1 MTKKQS
7 MAKRKQA
14 KIYQPS
20 LFEKR
25 RGGQP
30 GNTNAV
36 KHGLYSRRFSPEEI
50 EHLSGMQEGVK
61 DEIEVV
67 RISLARILDFIGQI
81 DLSKMSIEDYAA
93 LQNLI
98 TKNAATVAR
107 LMQVQKALTDSEKAG
122 LGAQLLAALEEVNAN
137 LMENNGE

>member
-1 MTKKQS
+1 MTKK
-7 MAKRKQA
+7 ARKKRERKGV
-14 KIYQPS
+14 YQPS

-36 KHGLYSRRFSPEEI
+36 KHGLYSKRFSPEEV
-50 EHLSGMQEGVK
+50 ENLSGMQAGVK

-67 RISLARILDFIGQI
+67 RISLSRILDFIAGI
-81 DLSKMSIEDYAA
+81 DLKELTIEDYAA
-93 LQNLI
+93 LQNLV

-107 LMQVQKALTDSEKAG
+107 LMQVDKALTDAQSVG
-122 LGAQLLAALEEVNAN
+122 IHAQLLAALEDVTAQLEERN
-137 LMENNGE
+137 